1 MTKFLLHSLFLV
13 VSVILAFFWTNNPH
27 LSYYNLQLIAVFI
40 IFFFINQVITRHH
53 PHKINRTIDA
63 AIFTMVVLLLVIS
76 TGGLNSPLFFL
87 LYFLM
92 FGLSLLFE
100 PLITFSLSITMVL
113 FFLFT
118 PTEKELFKEILQLFS
133 LILITPMAMFF
144 GKQYLKL
151 LRDEEKIKIL
161 EEEQNVIEE
170 EIEREETNIL
180 LWVSLELKKGLTEIL
195 DQTSQLLSDI
205 GHLTVRQKDRL
216 LKISD
221 ASKKLLKSGQ
231 QLKEE
236 IDKITDEKK

>member
-1 MTKFLLHSLFLV
+1 
-13 VSVILAFFWTNNPH
+13 
-27 LSYYNLQLIAVFI
+27 
-40 IFFFINQVITRHH
+40 
-53 PHKINRTIDA
+53 
-63 AIFTMVVLLLVIS
+63 
-76 TGGLNSPLFFL
+76 
-87 LYFLM
+87 
-92 FGLSLLFE
+92 
-100 PLITFSLSITMVL
+100 MVL

>member
-1 MTKFLLHSLFLV
+1 
-13 VSVILAFFWTNNPH
+13 
-27 LSYYNLQLIAVFI
+27 
-40 IFFFINQVITRHH
+40 
-53 PHKINRTIDA
+53 
-63 AIFTMVVLLLVIS
+63 
-76 TGGLNSPLFFL
+76 
-87 LYFLM
+87 
-92 FGLSLLFE
+92 
-100 PLITFSLSITMVL
+100 MVL

-180 LWVSLELKKGLTEIL
+180 LWASLELKKGLTEIL
-195 DQTSQLLSDI
+195 DQTSHLLSDI